1 MDALMTWLGHSWLH
15 DFMVHDPVAFIV
27 AETLHF
33 IGLSLL
39 IGAIMVIDLR
49 GLGLFRNMSL
59 VTLHRLV
66 PVAIAGFLVNLVT
79 GLGFVAYDPSNYL
92 GNVAFQWKLILIA
105 LAGAN
110 ALLFEVAVFRPMR
123 AGAPDVDARLVTR
136 ASSALSLFIWAAVLV
151 LGRLIP
157 FA

>member
-1 MDALMTWLGHSWLH
+1 MNALMTWLGQSWLH
-15 DFMVHDPVAFIV
+15 EFMVHNPVAFIV

-39 IGAIMVIDLR
+39 IGAILVVDLR
-49 GLGLFRNMSL
+49 GVGLFRNMSL
-59 VTLHRLV
+59 VTLHKLV
-66 PVAIAGFLVNLVT
+66 PVAIAGFLINLVT
-79 GLGFVAYDPSNYL
+79 GIGFIAYDPSNYL
-92 GNVAFQWKLILIA
+92 GNTAFLWKMALIA

-110 ALLFEVAVFRPMR
+110 AVLFEVAVFRPMR
-123 AGAPDVDARLVTR
+123 AGAPDVDARIVTR
-136 ASSALSLFIWAAVLV
+136 ASSALSLLIWAAVLV